1 MIDERSR
8 SREWILESCK
18 QNKVNDPTL
27 MEKTIRAFSLL
38 EALARSGCPFLFKG
52 GSALMLQLGCTQRL
66 SVDIDIVCPP
76 GTDVIAYL
84 EPYAEEYGFGE
95 IVPTERLSRTNVPKT
110 HAKCFYQVSYV
121 TNKAQEK
128 VLLDVLFED
137 VWYTRVEQL
146 PIVSP
151 FLLTVGEPLT
161 VSLPSKEDL
170 LGDKLTAFAPNTTGI
185 PYIKMVKGRDGSME
199 ERHCSMEIIKQLF
212 DVASLFDRVENLAVV
227 RETFGKIAPIELEYR
242 GMDRENVQA
251 VLDDIY
257 RTAELVCTGVYTN
270 DQSFEFKEL
279 QSGVRRIRDLIIS
292 ESFNQYSAIVAASKA
307 AYLAVLLGKGI
318 DEIRR
323 YDPAVDLRS
332 ERVGT
337 ALDSS
342 GQALVS
348 PVINKVKALRP
359 EAFWYW
365 NEVERLLGAEKR

>member
-1 MIDERSR
+1 M
-8 SREWILESCK
+8 ESCK
-18 QNKVNDPTL
+18 VNKVNDPTL

-84 EPYAEEYGFGE
+84 KPYAAEYGFE
-95 IVPTERLSRTNVPKT
+95 NIVSVERLARTNVPKT

-121 TNKAQEK
+121 TNKAEEK
-128 VLLDVLFED
+128 VLLDVLYED
-137 VWYTRVEQL
+137 NWYTRVEQL

-151 FLLTVGEPLT
+151 FLMMEGEPLT

-185 PYIKMVKGRDGSME
+185 PYIKMTRGRGGSME
-199 ERHCSMEIIKQLF
+199 ERHCGMEIIKQLF
-212 DVASLFDRVENLAVV
+212 DVASLFDRVEDLSVV

-242 GMDRENVQA
+242 GLDRENMTD
-251 VLDDIY
+251 VLEDIY
-257 RTAELVCTGVYTN
+257 WTAELVCTGVYTN
-270 DQSFEFKEL
+270 DQSFEYKEL
-279 QSGVRRIRDLIIS
+279 SSGVRRIRDLIIS

-307 AYLAVLLGKGI
+307 AYLSVLLRLGVN
-318 DEIRR
+318 EISR
-323 YDPAVDLRS
+323 YDPSVDLRS
-332 ERVGT
+332 VKLGER
-337 ALDSS
+337 
-342 GQALVS
+342 VS
-348 PVINKVKALRP
+348 PVMNKIRALRP

-365 NEVERLLGAEKR
+365 MEIERMKKFPDKEIGGTAYKT

>member
-18 QNKVNDPTL
+18 LNNVNDPTL

-38 EALARSGCPFLFKG
+38 EALAKSGCPFLFKG

-84 EPYAEEYGFGE
+84 EPYAAEYGFGE
-95 IVPTERLSRTNVPKT
+95 IVRTERLSRTNVPKT

-121 TNKAQEK
+121 TNRAQEK

-137 VWYTRVEQL
+137 TWYTHIEQL

-151 FLLTVGEPLT
+151 FLLMAGEPLA

-185 PYIKMVKGRDGSME
+185 PYIKVVKGRDGSME
-199 ERHCSMEIIKQLF
+199 ERHCSMEIIKQLY
-212 DVASLFDRVENLAVV
+212 DVASLFDRVDNLAVV

-242 GMDRENVQA
+242 EMDRDNIQA
-251 VLDDIY
+251 VFDDIY
-257 RTAELVCTGVYTN
+257 HTSELVCTGVYTN

-279 QSGVRRIRDLIIS
+279 QAGVRRIRDLIIS
-292 ESFNQYSAIVAASKA
+292 ESFTQYSAMVAASKA
-307 AYLAVLLGKGI
+307 AYLSVLLNKGI
-318 DEIRR
+318 DTINR
-323 YDPAVDLRS
+323 YDPSVDLRR
-332 ERVGT
+332 ERLELPVN
-337 ALDSS
+337 
-342 GQALVS
+342 
-348 PVINKVKALRP
+348 PVINKVKSLRP

-365 NEVERLLGAEKR
+365 KETEKLLRD